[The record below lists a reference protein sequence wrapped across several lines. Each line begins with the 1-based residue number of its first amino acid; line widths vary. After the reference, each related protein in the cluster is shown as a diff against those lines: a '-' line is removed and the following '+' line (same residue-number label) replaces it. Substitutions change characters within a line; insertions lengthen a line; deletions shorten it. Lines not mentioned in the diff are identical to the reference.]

1 MSLELWDVSGS
12 QSKLR
17 DRQSWLK
24 DSDAAIIMVDLA
36 QPITFQNA
44 LRWHGGSR
52 KFFLSRLY
60 SRDKMLT
67 STFKE
72 EILLANPSGLPIVVC
87 TWKPVAKDRL
97 LDIDPEALLWLGET
111 ENVQF
116 YDLASDIS
124 RFDQPI
130 LSIIRKLI
138 KSPDAVS

>member
-1 MSLELWDVSGS
+1 
-12 QSKLR
+12 
-17 DRQSWLK
+17 
-24 DSDAAIIMVDLA
+24 
-36 QPITFQNA
+36 
-44 LRWHGGSR
+44 
-52 KFFLSRLY
+52 
-60 SRDKMLT
+60 MLT